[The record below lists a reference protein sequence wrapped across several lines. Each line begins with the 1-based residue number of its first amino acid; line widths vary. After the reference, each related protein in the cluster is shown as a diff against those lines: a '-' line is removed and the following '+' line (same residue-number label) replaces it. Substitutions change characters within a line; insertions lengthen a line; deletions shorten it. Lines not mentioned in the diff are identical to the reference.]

1 MYGAVRDHTQT
12 RSKEAGRAHVTAGMN
27 EHRRGIMLATLG
39 TIALSFDALLVRL
52 ALADAWDVIF
62 WRGLF
67 MALSL
72 TVALRLLRH
81 RWTWQELQLGG
92 WPARF
97 SATGFALTLILFVLA
112 VLNTRVANVVVILA
126 SAPLFAALLSGVF
139 LREWVPLR
147 TWLAMTACIGG
158 ILVVFAGSVDFG
170 GWLGDFYALMAAFT
184 VGANL
189 TLLRRS
195 AGVDRLGVVAGGGL
209 LACLAGIW
217 FASPLGVPGSSL
229 LWLAIMGLVQMPLAL
244 ALMGEATRYLPSAEV
259 SLFLLVETVLGTWW
273 VWMILGEEPPPTT
286 LLGGALILLTLMLHA
301 WVSLRRTR
309 PPTR

>member
-1 MYGAVRDHTQT
+1 MTGP
-12 RSKEAGRAHVTAGMN
+12 SN
-27 EHRRGIMLATLG
+27 EHRRGTLLAALG

-52 ALADAWDVIF
+52 AMADAWDVIF

-67 MALSL
+67 MAVSL
-72 TVALRLLRH
+72 TLALRLLRH
-81 RWTWQELQLGG
+81 RWTWQELHIGG
-92 WPARF
+92 WPARI
-97 SATGFALTLILFVLA
+97 SAVGFALTLTLFVLA

-126 SAPLFAALLSGVF
+126 AAPLFAALLSGAF
-139 LREWVPLR
+139 LQEWVPLR
-147 TWLAMTACIGG
+147 TWVAMVACIGG
-158 ILVVFAGSVDFG
+158 IFIVFAGSMDFG
-170 GWLGDFYALMAAFT
+170 GWLGDLYALMAAFT

-195 AGVDRLGVVAGGGL
+195 AGVDRLAVVAGGGL
-209 LACLAGIW
+209 IGCLLAVWLAN
-217 FASPLGVPGSSL
+217 PLGVPGGSL
-229 LWLAIMGLVQMPLAL
+229 LWLAVMGLVQMPLAL

-286 LLGGALILLTLMLHA
+286 LLGGGLILLTLSLHA

-309 PPTR
+309 PPGH